1 MLKITRQYMTKND
14 CYKDGR
20 MITSLHGFI
29 LHSTATKG
37 VMARAWFKIWN
48 KPGIEKAVQAFVDN
62 KEAMQYLPWLKR
74 AWHTG
79 PGEAQ
84 DHYIGVEMCED
95 NDWTKEYFT
104 ATINNAVELFAKLCK
119 DNGKTEKNI
128 LSHKEAA
135 AKGYASNHGDP
146 EHWFLKFG
154 YTMDMFRKAVHM
166 KLNPVA
172 TPVKV
177 SDYYKIS
184 IYAGETKAAADKLK
198 IKMAKEGYIGGVIEV
213 VKRA

>member
-1 MLKITRQYMTKND
+1 MTQND

-20 MITSLHGFI
+20 MITDLHGFI
-29 LHSTATKG
+29 LHSTATPG
-37 VMARAWFKIWN
+37 VMAAKWYAVWN
-48 KPGIEKAVQAFVDN
+48 KPGVAKCVHGFIDN
-62 KEAMQYLPWLKR
+62 KEAFQYLPWLKR

-84 DHYIGVEMCED
+84 DHYIGIEMCED
-95 NDWTKEYFT
+95 KGWSKAYFM
-104 ATINNAVELFAKLCK
+104 ATISNAVELFAKLCK
-119 DNGKTEKNI
+119 DNDKTEKNI

-146 EHWFLKFG
+146 EHWFAKFD

-172 TPVKV
+172 TPAKV
-177 SDYYKIS
+177 NDYYKIS
-184 IYAGETKAAADKLK
+184 VYAGETEAAAKRLK
-198 IKMAKEGYIGGVIEV
+198 IKMAKEGYIGGVIEA